1 VLGRRRRSTSSASEE
16 EKDPSQSNVLGQ
28 ESKRRRHNDIDM
40 LGATDGNR
48 ISTADRAG
56 KGPAISP
63 KALGAG
69 GNSSHTI
76 MGDGSDSQGSKSTSN
91 KRDAT
96 QSTFYGHDREEVT
109 RILIQG
115 LSDLGYESS
124 AQSLS
129 RESGYDLE
137 TPFASAFRLSVI
149 EGDWA
154 EAESLVVNAEGGY
167 RDVLIDPRN
176 SQPGGQAGVGR
187 RALLLAADASIEQ
200 MLFEIREQ
208 KYLELLEKR
217 DLGAALMVLRQELQ
231 PLQQDERH
239 LHALSRYESS
249 PGLLVS
255 WFRSLYQ
262 L

>member
-1 VLGRRRRSTSSASEE
+1 
-16 EKDPSQSNVLGQ
+16 
-28 ESKRRRHNDIDM
+28 M
-40 LGATDGNR
+40 LGAVDGKQ
-48 ISTADRAG
+48 ISSSDRAG
-56 KGPAISP
+56 KGQVTSP
-63 KALGAG
+63 KA
-69 GNSSHTI
+69 
-76 MGDGSDSQGSKSTSN
+76 DGLKGYTMIPDYQSDGQTRKSTSS
-91 KRDAT
+91 KQRGI

-137 TPFASAFRLSVI
+137 TPFASAFRLAVV

-167 RDVLIDPRN
+167 RDVLTEPRN
-176 SQPGGQAGVGR
+176 GQLGAQYGIQAGAGR
-187 RALLLAADASIEQ
+187 KALLLTADASVEQ

-239 LHALSRYESS
+239 LHALSRY
-249 PGLLVS
+249 GLGLKGP
-255 WFRSLYQ
+255 LGCIQ
-262 L
+262 D

>member
-1 VLGRRRRSTSSASEE
+1 
-16 EKDPSQSNVLGQ
+16 
-28 ESKRRRHNDIDM
+28 M
-40 LGATDGNR
+40 LGAVQGKQTSN
-48 ISTADRAG
+48 TDRAG
-56 KGPAISP
+56 KGPATSP
-63 KALGAG
+63 KASGVSAG
-69 GNSSHTI
+69 SSHTMI
-76 MGDGSDSQGSKSTSN
+76 PNEQSDGQASKSTSS
-91 KRDAT
+91 KLRGT

-137 TPFASAFRLSVI
+137 TPFASAFRLAVV

-167 RDVLIDPRN
+167 RDVLTDTRN
-176 SQPGGQAGVGR
+176 GLLGGQHGDQSGGQAGAGR
-187 RALLLAADASIEQ
+187 KALLLAADASIEQ

-239 LHALSRYESS
+239 LHALSR
-249 PGLLVS
+249 
-255 WFRSLYQ
+255 
-262 L
+262 

>member
-1 VLGRRRRSTSSASEE
+1 MIPDNQSDGQTRKSTSS
-16 EKDPSQSNVLGQ
+16 KQRG
-28 ESKRRRHNDIDM
+28 I
-40 LGATDGNR
+40 
-48 ISTADRAG
+48 
-56 KGPAISP
+56 
-63 KALGAG
+63 
-69 GNSSHTI
+69 
-76 MGDGSDSQGSKSTSN
+76 
-91 KRDAT
+91 

-137 TPFASAFRLSVI
+137 TPFASAFRLAVV
-149 EGDWA
+149 EGDWV

-167 RDVLIDPRN
+167 RDVLTEPRN
-176 SQPGGQAGVGR
+176 GQLGAQYGIQAGAGR
-187 RALLLAADASIEQ
+187 KALLLTADASVEQ

-239 LHALSRYESS
+239 LHALSR
-249 PGLLVS
+249 
-255 WFRSLYQ
+255 
-262 L
+262 

>member
-1 VLGRRRRSTSSASEE
+1 MIPNE
-16 EKDPSQSNVLGQ
+16 
-28 ESKRRRHNDIDM
+28 H
-40 LGATDGNR
+40 
-48 ISTADRAG
+48 
-56 KGPAISP
+56 
-63 KALGAG
+63 
-69 GNSSHTI
+69 
-76 MGDGSDSQGSKSTSN
+76 SDSQEGKNTSN
-91 KRDAT
+91 KLRGP

-115 LSDLGYESS
+115 LSDLGYETS

-137 TPFASAFRLSVI
+137 TPFASAFRLAVI

-167 RDVLIDPRN
+167 RDVLTETRN
-176 SQPGGQAGVGR
+176 GQSSSQPSGQAGAGR
-187 RALLLAADASIEQ
+187 KALLLAADASIEQ

-239 LHALSRYESS
+239 LHALSRYVFSFG
-249 PGLLVS
+249 GLLHGV
-255 WFRSLYQ
+255 RS
-262 L
+262 

>member
-1 VLGRRRRSTSSASEE
+1 MFGAVDGKQTSSS
-16 EKDPSQSNVLGQ
+16 
-28 ESKRRRHNDIDM
+28 
-40 LGATDGNR
+40 
-48 ISTADRAG
+48 DRAG

-63 KALGAG
+63 EALGASG
-69 GNSSHTI
+69 RSSHTMI
-76 MGDGSDSQGSKSTSN
+76 PSEQSDSQEGKNTSSKL
-91 KRDAT
+91 RGT

-137 TPFASAFRLSVI
+137 TPFASAFRLAVV

-154 EAESLVVNAEGGY
+154 EAESLIINAEGGY
-167 RDVLIDPRN
+167 CDVLTDTRN
-176 SQPGGQAGVGR
+176 GQLGAPSGAQAGAGR
-187 RALLLAADASIEQ
+187 KALLLAADASIEQ

-239 LHALSRYESS
+239 LHALSRYGFSFG
-249 PGLLVS
+249 GLLHGVKKLIS
-255 WFRSLYQ
+255 P
-262 L
+262 